1 MMKDD
6 TRQVLHKM
14 LDQMID
20 EGKELGTIHRET
32 QLLHGVKVEEFRL
45 ILKKDEFEFPY
56 PSLQ

>member
-1 MMKDD
+1 MKDD

-14 LDQMID
+14 LDRMLD
-20 EGKELGTIHRET
+20 EGKEIGTIHTET
-32 QLLHGVKVEEFRL
+32 QLPNGVKIEEIRL

>member
-1 MMKDD
+1 MRDD
-6 TRQVLHKM
+6 TRQVLHKL

-20 EGKELGTIHRET
+20 EGREIGTIHMET
-32 QLLHGVKVEEFRL
+32 QLPKGAKIEEFRL